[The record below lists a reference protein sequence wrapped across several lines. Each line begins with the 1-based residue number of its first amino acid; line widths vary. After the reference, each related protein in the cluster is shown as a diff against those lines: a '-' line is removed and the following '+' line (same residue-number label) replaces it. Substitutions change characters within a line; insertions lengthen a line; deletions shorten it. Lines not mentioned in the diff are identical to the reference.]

1 MSRSN
6 INLLRKLLRFSIYL
20 FSLLLISPG
29 FYGCSGCSKSGLSS
43 YQIKTQEQV
52 APEIAQNVPDTSV
65 TVVNEPDSGA
75 NVVKMIK
82 QDGVYHIPVEIN
94 GVSLYFIFDTGAGL
108 ISISSKEA
116 NDLYRQG
123 KLTHEDVIGTAN
135 FLNANGEISAGIIIN
150 LREVKIGNKVLNNV
164 EASVSENLNAP
175 LLVGQSAL
183 EKFGK
188 ISLDYEKSE
197 ITFE

>member
-1 MSRSN
+1 MRRN
-6 INLLRKLLRFSIYL
+6 INHFRKFIRIIIFLVLGILVY
-20 FSLLLISPG
+20 PG
-29 FYGCSGCSKSGLSS
+29 FYGCSGCSKSGVSS
-43 YQIKTQEQV
+43 HQNRTQKQ
-52 APEIAQNVPDTSV
+52 ATPEVAQNEQDTSV
-65 TVVNEPDSGA
+65 NVVNEPDTSL

-82 QDGVYHIPVEIN
+82 QDGVYHIPLEIN

>member
-1 MSRSN
+1 MRSN
-6 INLLRKLLRFSIYL
+6 INHLRKFIRIFFYLALGILIY
-20 FSLLLISPG
+20 PG
-29 FYGCSGCSKSGLSS
+29 FYGCSGCSKSGVSS
-43 YQIKTQEQV
+43 HQSRSHERA
-52 APEIAQNVPDTSV
+52 APEVVQNKPDPIV
-65 TVVNEPDSGA
+65 NIVNEPDSDV

-116 NDLYRQG
+116 YDLYRQG

-135 FLNANGEISAGIIIN
+135 FLNANGDISNGIIIN
-150 LREVKIGNKVLNNV
+150 LREVKIGNKILNNV
-164 EASVSENLNAP
+164 KASVSENLDAP

>member
-1 MSRSN
+1 MLQEKKYPAQCIRLIICLVLGIL
-6 INLLRKLLRFSIYL
+6 INYGFS
-20 FSLLLISPG
+20 
-29 FYGCSGCSKSGLSS
+29 GCSGCSKSGLNSR
-43 YQIKTQEQV
+43 QIRMQDQAAPPVIAQEQA
-52 APEIAQNVPDTSV
+52 APEITDTV
-65 TVVNEPDSGA
+65 ADTTA

-94 GVSLYFIFDTGAGL
+94 GVSMYFIFDTGAGL

-116 NDLYRQG
+116 NDLYRQD
-123 KLTHEDVIGTAN
+123 KLTDSDVVGTAR
-135 FLNANGEISAGIIIN
+135 FMDANGEVSPGIIIN

-164 EASVSENLNAP
+164 EATVSPNLNAP

-183 EKFGK
+183 EKFGR